1 MSMAIKRVSFIRSS
15 FCSFVI
21 ISDSNANGFNIDEIL
36 QPMTLILYKWLRTN
50 QKYLIIVRLRLR
62 KYDNT
67 VGTELLEFRQPYY
80 DNDTRKGTAI

>member
-15 FCSFVI
+15 ICSFVI

-36 QPMTLILYKWLRTN
+36 QPMTLILYK
-50 QKYLIIVRLRLR
+50 LR

>member
-15 FCSFVI
+15 ICSFVI

-36 QPMTLILYKWLRTN
+36 QPMTLI
-50 QKYLIIVRLRLR
+50 LR

>member
-1 MSMAIKRVSFIRSS
+1 MLNESKI
-15 FCSFVI
+15 
-21 ISDSNANGFNIDEIL
+21 FNHC
-36 QPMTLILYKWLRTN
+36 Y
-50 QKYLIIVRLRLR
+50 RLRLR

>member
-15 FCSFVI
+15 ICSFVI

-36 QPMTLILYKWLRTN
+36 QPMTLILYKWLTN
-50 QKYLIIVRLRLR
+50 VLR

-80 DNDTRKGTAI
+80 DNDTRKSSAI